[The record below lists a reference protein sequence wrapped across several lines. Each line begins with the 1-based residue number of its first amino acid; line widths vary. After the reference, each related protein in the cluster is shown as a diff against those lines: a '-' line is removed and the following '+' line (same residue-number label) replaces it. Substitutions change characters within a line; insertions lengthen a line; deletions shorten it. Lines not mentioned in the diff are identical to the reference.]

1 MASAEDGNA
10 HLSRPQAGST
20 EPDDVVDDAT
30 DVCLLYFTVPQW
42 SGSLLG
48 GIKCHHYCNSVLYD
62 RLGSADFI
70 NSQAAASGQ
79 G

>member
-1 MASAEDGNA
+1 MAPAKDGNA
-10 HLSRPQAGST
+10 HLSRPQAGSA
-20 EPDDVVDDAT
+20 EPDDAVDDAA
-30 DVCLLYFTVPQW
+30 DVCLLYLTVPQW

-48 GIKCHHYCNSVLYD
+48 DIKCYHYCNSVLYD
-62 RLGSADFI
+62 RLGSTGPV